1 MPQDAINTYYIFD
14 QTRQRTAIYGGGS
27 DKLYLIGNPFSATWR
42 ERKLIWDTMRRGNIV
57 VKNAV
62 ANSNGTIT
70 ITNKSYSEL
79 YRYMLLV
86 LDMYKNLDRYKQ
98 FNASIDRVKSQA
110 VKIEPTV
117 NVLNILYE
125 LTNQYRS
132 YSETSKRTVGKI
144 EVQQH
149 ILKMMK
155 IYLQYVKDTKC
166 KSINLLKIIP
176 ANLQSKKSVII
187 DPNTNFTSAIRNS
200 VDNLNNLSNINLQ
213 ADALMQDIQKLN
225 TVINIL
231 LDLTN
236 KSDIDFQNSIQ
247 IEKAAVSILYAMA
260 NGMRYNALAQEMI
273 NRYIVDLQIDYGNYI
288 EATLKNQNP
297 QLTMKVLDDRERSFK
312 IDSILQFF
320 KKDYD
325 EYNAWIIRN
334 KNRINKI
341 CDEYQQQVTGLIDAF
356 SELHK
361 QCKNYKSI
369 LNSNYKSAERWLR
382 YARVVDETKSV
393 HEQSDA
399 LLLLDNIVNSS
410 SKTFTGIMT
419 DFGVSLLNK
428 KRARAK
434 EVLDRDAV
442 KLIEKYQNEITQ
454 ADADVIH
461 YIYDYMSLVAIWNKN
476 KNPFKNNK
484 TRAEVENQMSSQYT
498 VIRHTYLSILL
509 QIQILYDMSRDIDI
523 QTGMCGLETFI
534 TIWIAAYL
542 CYQNNIDHSQ
552 IKAQRDLDILF
563 WLIVQDLA
571 VDRTYRGKN
580 DKSKNICFYES
591 IKQMSNNIYYTN
603 FRNKKETK
611 HSIDVS
617 RYIIE
622 SQSGQNN

>member
-14 QTRQRTAIYGGGS
+14 QTRQNRS

-98 FNASIDRVKSQA
+98 FNASIARVKSQS

-132 YSETSKRTVGKI
+132 YSETSKRTLGKI

-187 DPNTNFTSAIRNS
+187 APNAELISAIRNS
-200 VDNLNNLSNINLQ
+200 VNNLNNLSNINIQ
-213 ADALMQDIQKLN
+213 ADDLIQDVQKLN

-236 KSDIDFQNSIQ
+236 KSNIDFQNSIQ
-247 IEKAAVSILYAMA
+247 IEKASVSVLYAMA

-325 EYNAWIIRN
+325 EYNTWIIRN
-334 KNRINKI
+334 KNRIDRV
-341 CDEYQQQVTGLIDAF
+341 CDKYQQQVTGLIDAF

-369 LNSNYKSAERWLR
+369 LNSNYRSAEKWLM
-382 YARVVDETKSV
+382 YARVVDETKSI

-434 EVLDRDAV
+434 EVLDRDAA

-461 YIYDYMSLVAIWNKN
+461 YIYDYMGLVAIWNKN

-484 TRAEVENQMSSQYT
+484 TRAEVEDKMSVQYT

-509 QIQILYDMSRDIDI
+509 QLQLMYDMSRDIDI
-523 QTGMCGLETFI
+523 QTGMCGLDTFI
-534 TIWIAAYL
+534 KIWIAAYL
-542 CYQNNIDHSQ
+542 CHQNNINHSQ

-571 VDRTYRGKN
+571 VDHTYRGKN

-611 HSIDVS
+611 NSIDVS
-617 RYIIE
+617 RYIIDNQE
-622 SQSGQNN
+622 Q